1 MESQKSLELIKNL
14 TMENSS
20 QKLEIDKLTLE
31 NKSIQTKINDL
42 QSQLIT
48 NSDLVDRRL
57 VTNLIISLFGRN
69 DQSAASGRE
78 VLNILAS
85 LLKLTDNERHKVR
98 NLFIYLLISL

>member
-20 QKLEIDKLTLE
+20 QKLEIEKLTFE
-31 NKSIQTKINDL
+31 NKSIQTRTNKL

-48 NSDLVDRRL
+48 NDDLVDKRL
-57 VTNLIISLFGRN
+57 VINLIVSLFGRN

-85 LLKLTDNERHKVR
+85 LLKMTNTERHKVR
-98 NLFIYLLISL
+98 KLFVYSFISL